1 MEGDNVISSDRRR
14 RRRAVD
20 GEQLLALGA
29 RRAKA
34 RRPKEDG
41 VGRAAVVIIGRGGVA
56 PPPPVAEL
64 SALELHEGLTDVVEA
79 LRRSRRG
86 ERDGRN
92 DRLHA
97 RNCSPAFARRSCE
110 HGSVMLP

>member
-29 RRAKA
+29 RRAKT
-34 RRPKEDG
+34 RCTKEDG
-41 VGRAAVVIIGRGGVA
+41 VGRAAVVIIDRDGVA

-64 SALELHEGLTDVVEA
+64 SALARWPRRPVACQEWFSAVRTSF
-79 LRRSRRG
+79 LRARLKDASR
-86 ERDGRN
+86 
-92 DRLHA
+92 
-97 RNCSPAFARRSCE
+97 ARRAF
-110 HGSVMLP
+110 LDQKRR